1 MPKTQFPTSVR
12 SVSNSVSIR
21 GPRPNLPSTSL
32 ENPQSTFPDPKS
44 VIPDPQSQ
52 IPKSLIRF
60 RPYQREIF
68 DDHTTGIQI
77 LLWAR
82 QTGKSFTLAA
92 WAVQRLLTRPG
103 RLVTILSNSKAN
115 GIELNRRCAEVC
127 EHFNRAFEQIDLS
140 PDNRFETFNTETRI
154 TINGQT
160 GRIKVVAANPRTARG
175 FSGDLILDEFAFH
188 EDAAAIWEA
197 AEPIL
202 ASNKDF
208 LCRIAST
215 PNGKHN
221 MFYRLC
227 NLGSPTMGSPASPAR
242 TSSLASSILRTNPS
256 TLRSNRRQEVLTNNT
271 PSNNSAPSCHDQS
284 STRADLPNAQ
294 CSMLDDQ
301 CSIPSHHASQPQI
314 SPTNLIP
321 ISIVTRTDAWQQ
333 GCPVFHPITREPI
346 TPDQA
351 RALAQ
356 NKRAYDQN
364 YECQFEDQNM
374 ALLTH
379 ELISAAERPNIAA
392 ICEQSWTEQAIHFL
406 NPTSCTGRGDESSS
420 CEDPREVQ
428 PSNSNSQICHYQLPI
443 PSPSS
448 TSAFSHHPSSILF
461 AGIDVA
467 RHHDQTVITILERN
481 GSTYIV
487 RAILRLRDMRLPDQQ
502 QQLETILQL
511 PNLKHAK
518 IDMTGLGLGLF
529 EYTHQKF
536 PNKISGLNFS
546 SSIPLFPSVEIR
558 NPPSEIRNQ
567 SVRITEHL
575 ATKLLQSFEDR
586 ALQIPIDQD
595 LRDDLRKPERL
606 VSPSGRVSIAA
617 ARDATGHADHFW
629 SLALALDA
637 AQTPVRPPPASA
649 PVYIRN
655 FTGGRAPRRHKLHR
669 S

>member
-1 MPKTQFPTSVR
+1 MNLSSLETASVDQQNTNPKY
-12 SVSNSVSIR
+12 SN
-21 GPRPNLPSTSL
+21 RPAPCSTPAPSSFAPLKNPQSAIPNPQSPFGQSPICNLPSAIS
-32 ENPQSTFPDPKS
+32 
-44 VIPDPQSQ
+44 
-52 IPKSLIRF
+52 F
-60 RPYQREIF
+60 RPYQRAIF

-92 WAVQRLLTRPG
+92 WAVKRLLTRPG
-103 RLVTILSNSKAN
+103 RLVTILSNSRSN

-127 EHFNRAFEQIDLS
+127 HLLNSAFEQIDLS

-160 GRIKVVAANPRTARG
+160 SRIKVLAANPRTARG

-202 ASNKDF
+202 ASNPDY

-227 NLGSPTMGSPASPAR
+227 
-242 TSSLASSILRTNPS
+242 TSSN
-256 TLRSNRRQEVLTNNT
+256 
-271 PSNNSAPSCHDQS
+271 
-284 STRADLPNAQ
+284 
-294 CSMLDDQ
+294 
-301 CSIPSHHASQPQI
+301 IPVSRI
-314 SPTNLIP
+314 
-321 ISIVTRTDAWQQ
+321 TRTDAFHQ
-333 GCPVFHPITREPI
+333 GCPVFHPITRQKI
-346 TPDQA
+346 TPEQA

-364 YECQFEDQNM
+364 YQCQFEDQNM

-379 ELISAAERPNIAA
+379 ELITAAERPDIAV
-392 ICEQSWTEQAIHFL
+392 ICEQHWTPDAIQFL
-406 NPTSCTGRGDESSS
+406 TNF
-420 CEDPREVQ
+420 Q
-428 PSNSNSQICHYQLPI
+428 SQICNYELPI
-443 PSPSS
+443 PSSPSALS
-448 TSAFSHHPSSILF
+448 ESSVASAARTSVLIRKACSNPSLPYATNPQSAFPIPQSLF

-467 RHHDQTVITILERN
+467 RHHDQTVITILEKI
-481 GSTYIV
+481 GSSFIV

-502 QQLETILQL
+502 QQIETILAL

-536 PNKISGLNFS
+536 PQKITGLNFS
-546 SSIPLFPSVEIR
+546 STISLHSPSPSVLSVSSVNSVLIR
-558 NPPSEIRNQ
+558 NAPPTQTI
-567 SVRITEHL
+567 RITEAL
-575 ATKLLQSFEDR
+575 ATQLLQTFEDR

-617 ARDATGHADHFW
+617 TRDEAGHADHFW

-637 AQTPVRPPPASA
+637 AKTPIGPPPASA
-649 PVYIRN
+649 PVHLRTN
-655 FTGGRAPRRHKLHR
+655 FTGGRAPRRHKLER
-669 S
+669 E